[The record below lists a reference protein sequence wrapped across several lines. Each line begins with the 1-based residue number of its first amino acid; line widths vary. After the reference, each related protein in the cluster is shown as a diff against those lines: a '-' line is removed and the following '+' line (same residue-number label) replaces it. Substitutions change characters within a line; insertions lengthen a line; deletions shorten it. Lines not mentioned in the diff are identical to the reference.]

1 MRSFPYTKGNT
12 KEIKA
17 FMVSVSYNKLWKM
30 LNTRNLSR
38 TELKEKSGISFNV
51 LARMGKNESVS
62 LESLEK
68 ICVYLKCNIG
78 EVMDFPSCVQC
89 QEQLSFLND
98 KCNRERD

>member
-68 ICVYLKCNIG
+68 ICVFLGCNIG
-78 EVMDFPSCVQC
+78 EIMDFLYCIKTEDPVTSTSA
-89 QEQLSFLND
+89 EYNKD
-98 KCNRERD
+98 NK